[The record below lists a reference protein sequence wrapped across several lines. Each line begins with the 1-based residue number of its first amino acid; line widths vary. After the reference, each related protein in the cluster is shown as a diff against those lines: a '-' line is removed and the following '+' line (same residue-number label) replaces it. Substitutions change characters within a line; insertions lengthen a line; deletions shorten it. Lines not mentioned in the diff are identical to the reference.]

1 MGKRTSRAVAVAAA
15 AVAWTLFVPGVAQ
28 AAAAISLA
36 GDARI
41 SASRTL
47 TVPIEASCDAVGQE
61 TTFIVV
67 TVNQG
72 RTDRG
77 RFVEGQGDVLDVPC
91 DSAAHSFD
99 VVVTADKGT
108 WHPGTAS
115 LTAIISYCVPD
126 GGSLSCTTQAFIPF
140 GTPVTLARA

>member
-1 MGKRTSRAVAVAAA
+1 MCKRTSRAFAVVIA
-15 AVAWTLFVPGVAQ
+15 AVVWALSVPGVAQ

-47 TVPIEASCDAVGQE
+47 TVPVEASCDAVGQE

-67 TVNQG
+67 TVTQG
-72 RTDRG
+72 QPDRG
-77 RFVEGQGDVLDVPC
+77 RYVEGQGDVLDVPC

-108 WHPGTAS
+108 WRPGTAS
-115 LTAIISYCVPD
+115 LTAIISYCVTE
-126 GGSLSCTTQAFIPF
+126 GGSLNCITQAFIPF
-140 GTPVTLARA
+140 GTPVTLVRA